1 MLRHGLPTAAGP
13 QGTPPLQGGT
23 IRFLTMAANPV
34 ILHPSPN
41 SLHERLGR
49 FERRDGVRRND
60 HRRILRDIAG
70 YFLRSLFDDKT
81 AETAQINILSAGHR
95 LLHTFHERFHDVEN
109 NRFSQSPLFGN
120 LGNDI
125 SFCHSLIL
133 FQKFHSAAKDRQ
145 KRIITFFR
153 QVFSA
158 FPLTGKYGLGRHDH
172 FQNPLKKQPVA
183 NPDSGICRGTFS
195 CKPRV
200 VPRII
205 SAPKSTYVP
214 ANHQ

>member
-125 SFCHSLIL
+125 SFCEVSALSSPPNNNCAPRRRNCFKNSIAKGRNRTTPCKRKTIRLISLQIICS
-133 FQKFHSAAKDRQ
+133 F
-145 KRIITFFR
+145 KRVSRRNPPIN
-153 QVFSA
+153 
-158 FPLTGKYGLGRHDH
+158 LNNRHLH
-172 FQNPLKKQPVA
+172 R
-183 NPDSGICRGTFS
+183 S
-195 CKPRV
+195 
-200 VPRII
+200 
-205 SAPKSTYVP
+205 
-214 ANHQ
+214 